1 VSLWHITLLLLA
13 GVSVVAPAR
22 ASARPADVRIQEEYE
37 WPGRAVIQ
45 WSVSQG
51 DLLVVSRSEQPA
63 AAVACGMGAPVLGV
77 SLPWFR
83 YGPLLGRGMLRQVF
97 DPLASSAGSGLLKE
111 PTGLVLDGA
120 LPPSRA
126 GTLLVLPTGHGGLF
140 CRPGREGGTEYG
152 AYGRLP
158 IRGGAAA
165 ECVILAA
172 RPDPRS
178 AADEWYPDKSP
189 FPGGDITNFAA
200 RLMLDSSPL
209 SFSYSAGAS
218 SAQFAASGAFSTLWL
233 RGQVS
238 EIEAAVFA
246 AGATSG
252 YRAPDG
258 SCASAASRLSGFVR
272 LGRDR
277 SRGTLE
283 AGISRDAAE
292 PGFSPRP
299 EIPTRNVVR
308 AALWREYAGSSSL
321 RLALLLEAEKAV
333 NRDHDGA
340 RTETARCGSTACLSL
355 GTLEVTTALGVS
367 DNEGADARGT
377 LTLRP
382 SARLRIVAEGR
393 GDHLGTSG
401 PAASMC
407 VKMSVENGDQRA
419 AVRAGIEDYPLAGRC
434 PSPAKVLASHL
445 RLSLSC
451 SVICR

>member
-1 VSLWHITLLLLA
+1 VSLWHIALLLLA
-13 GVSVVAPAR
+13 GVSVLVPVR
-22 ASARPADVRIQEEYE
+22 SFARPAEVRFQEEYE

-51 DLLVVSRSEQPA
+51 DVLVLSRSDQPA
-63 AAVACGMGAPVLGV
+63 AAETCRMGAPALGV

-97 DPLASSAGSGLLKE
+97 DPLASSAGSGLLRE
-111 PTGLVLDGA
+111 ATELVLDGA

-126 GTLLVLPTGHGGLF
+126 GTLLMLPTGNLGVF
-140 CRPGREGGTEYG
+140 FRPGREGGTEYG

-165 ECVILAA
+165 ECVVLAA

-178 AADEWYPDKSP
+178 AVDEWYPAGSP
-189 FPGGDITNFAA
+189 FPGGDVTSFAA
-200 RLMLDSSPL
+200 RLMLDSSPF
-209 SFSYSAGAS
+209 SFSYSAGLS
-218 SAQFAASGAFSTLWL
+218 SAQCAAAGAFSTLWL
-233 RGQVS
+233 RGQAS
-238 EIEAAVFA
+238 EIEAAVLA

-258 SCASAASRLSGFVR
+258 ACPSAASRLSGFVR

-283 AGISRDAAE
+283 AGISRDAAK

-299 EIPTRNVVR
+299 EVPTRNVVR
-308 AALWREYAGSSSL
+308 VAFGREFAGRSFPVLS
-321 RLALLLEAEKAV
+321 LLLEAEKTV

-340 RTETARCGSTACLSL
+340 YTETARCGSTACLSL

-367 DNEGADARGT
+367 DNDGVDARGA
-377 LTLRP
+377 LALRP
-382 SARLRIVAEGR
+382 SPHLRIVAEGR
-393 GDHLGTSG
+393 GDHLGSSD

-407 VKMSVENGDQRA
+407 VKMSLENGNRRA
-419 AVRAGIEDYPLAGRC
+419 AVRAGIEDYPLAGPR
-434 PSPAKVLASHL
+434 PSTAKVLASHL